1 MADKIKIFEIR
12 KTLSFDISNKE
23 LLEICQRVGFK
34 DIKHHSNTVTEE
46 QAQDIRKA
54 ALRLFRPKEE
64 PPAKKKPAKKKPEP
78 KGKAKAKEPKAKEA
92 KAKGAKAAKKE
103 EPKKPK
109 VIPSTEHVK
118 PIAPPAP
125 RGRRAKV
132 AVRRDEEKLEEAQRT
147 AAEREGA
154 KAGAEE
160 GEAAGAGAPKPAKRA
175 RRTRTVVFK
184 QMRKMPTKERETKL
198 ELTPPVT
205 VRELCEKMGVGASDI
220 IKKLM
225 LEHQIRANINEVLE
239 PEVIELVGLEFG
251 VEITFKAPKSAE
263 EMLAG
268 LMPERKLGEATPR
281 GPVIV
286 LLGHVDHGKTSILD
300 RIRNTHV
307 AGTED
312 GGITQDIGAW
322 QINYKNH
329 VVTFVDTP
337 GHEAFTQMRARG
349 ARVTDV
355 VILVV
360 AADDGVM
367 AQTEEAIS
375 HARAAEVP
383 IVVALNKIDKPD
395 ANVMRVQQ
403 QLAALELNP
412 EEWGGQ
418 VGCIPMSAITGDGID
433 DLIERTLLE
442 AEILEL
448 RGNPAGPATGVVL
461 EARMVE
467 GRGVVANAVVRDGT
481 LKQGDFLVCGPAYGR
496 ARALINEH
504 GQEIREAGPST
515 PVSISGLN
523 RVPGAGDTFVVTE
536 NVDTARN
543 LAEEIQYRID
553 VQRRQ
558 RRTHVTLENLFE
570 SLSTGGEK
578 QLRMVLK
585 TDVKGSLEPI
595 VTSMQKLGTG
605 EVGIRALHQ
614 GVGAVNVSDVLLA
627 DASDAVILAFR
638 VGTEDRA
645 RVLAQESGVDV
656 RYYRVIYE
664 LVQDV
669 KDALEGLLEP
679 EHVEERL
686 GVAEVRQ
693 VFRVS
698 RVGNIAGCFV
708 REGSIRRG
716 QKIRLLRDGRVVHE
730 GAIGSL
736 KHEKDDIRSAEG
748 GHECGIRVD
757 GYDDVQAGDIIECY
771 TVKEVKRALS

>member
-1 MADKIKIFEIR
+1 
-12 KTLSFDISNKE
+12 
-23 LLEICQRVGFK
+23 
-34 DIKHHSNTVTEE
+34 VTEE